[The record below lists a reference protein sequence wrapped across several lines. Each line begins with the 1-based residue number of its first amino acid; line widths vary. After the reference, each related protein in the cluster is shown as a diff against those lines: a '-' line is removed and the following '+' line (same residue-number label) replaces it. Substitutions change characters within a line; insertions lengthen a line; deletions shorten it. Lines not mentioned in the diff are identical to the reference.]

1 MGVTWSVSEFEFVGA
16 EPFDN
21 ASTFKAFIPS
31 LKVNSDNSSGK
42 LTSINVKYYR
52 QSSSG
57 SFDNVTTTFFE
68 TVAWNIF
75 CSYVLSTDNNT
86 SYNILGS
93 DYNTSTTNT
102 EYEFTPTSDLQ
113 TNDLQR
119 IICNYQIGQAKY
131 SFFYE

>member
-1 MGVTWSVSEFEFVGA
+1 MGVTWSVSDFEFVGA

-42 LTSINVKYYR
+42 LTSINLKFYR

-57 SFDNVTTTFFE
+57 SSDNVTTTFFE

-75 CSYVLSTDNNT
+75 CVYALKTDTNKGINFP
-86 SYNILGS
+86 GS
-93 DYNTSTTNT
+93 DSNISCVLDVSVS
-102 EYEFTPTSDLQ
+102 SDEDELIVPI
-113 TNDLQR
+113 L
-119 IICNYQIGQAKY
+119 CHFKIG
-131 SFFYE
+131 